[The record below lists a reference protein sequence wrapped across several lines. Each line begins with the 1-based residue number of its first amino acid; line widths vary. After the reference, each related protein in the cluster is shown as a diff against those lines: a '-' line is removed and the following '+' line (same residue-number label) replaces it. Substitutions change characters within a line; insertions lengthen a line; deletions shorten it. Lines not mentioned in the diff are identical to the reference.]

1 MIVVL
6 GEVRV
11 AAGAIDQVREAI
23 TTMETESRKEPGCHT
38 YAFSEDVSDPTMIR
52 ISEVWECMDDLQA
65 HFGMPHMA
73 AFGAALG
80 QIDIQSMEVKAW
92 ELGADVPM
100 PV

>member
-11 AAGAIDQVREAI
+11 AAGAIDAVSEAI

-38 YAFSEDVSDPTMIR
+38 YAFSVDVSDPTLVR
-52 ISEVWECMDDLQA
+52 ISEVWEDMADLQA
-65 HFGMPHMA
+65 HFTMPHMA
-73 AFGAALG
+73 EFGAALG
-80 QIDIQSMEVKAW
+80 KIEVKSMEVKAY
-92 ELGADVPM
+92 ELGAAVAM

>member
-11 AAGAIDQVREAI
+11 AEGAIDAVREAI
-23 TTMETESRKEPGCHT
+23 ATMETESRKEPGCHT
-38 YAFSEDVSDPTMIR
+38 YAFSVDVSDPSMVR
-52 ISEVWECMDDLQA
+52 ISEVWESMADLQA
-65 HFGMPHMA
+65 HFATPHMA

-80 QIDIQSMEVKAW
+80 KLDVQSMDVKAW
-92 ELGADVPM
+92 ELGAAVPM